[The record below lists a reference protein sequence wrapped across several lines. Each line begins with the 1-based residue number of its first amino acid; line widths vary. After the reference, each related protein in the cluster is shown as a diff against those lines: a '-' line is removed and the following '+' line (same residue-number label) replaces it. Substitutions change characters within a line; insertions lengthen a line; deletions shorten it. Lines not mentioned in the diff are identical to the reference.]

1 MLSKEEVKKI
11 SDMASDV
18 DSKTQDLE
26 YRINTVNETVKS
38 AKSTVEHAQQN
49 SIAILGIFAAIVLAF
64 TGGLAF
70 STSVLQNMA
79 NVSIYRLLATV
90 LIISFTLLNTIYLLL
105 KFLAEVTTAKSPSF
119 HIGILNALICIA
131 CVSVFLAWCFR

>member
-70 STSVLQNMA
+70 STSVLQ
-79 NVSIYRLLATV
+79 SLGE
-90 LIISFTLLNTIYLLL
+90 F
-105 KFLAEVTTAKSPSF
+105 
-119 HIGILNALICIA
+119 
-131 CVSVFLAWCFR
+131 